1 MSINS
6 LSPHVYLARIRDGYP
21 DLAREIFPCEIVEWN
36 PTMIRR
42 KLNRD
47 SHFSMASTFIQ
58 NTCQYLVMYAKLFAS
73 RIFCLLAT
81 VFDGTTVCV
90 CVCASIEIRLSEPL
104 VPV

>member
-1 MSINS
+1 
-6 LSPHVYLARIRDGYP
+6 
-21 DLAREIFPCEIVEWN
+21 
-36 PTMIRR
+36 MIRR

-47 SHFSMASTFIQ
+47 SHFSMGSAFIQ

-81 VFDGTTVCV
+81 ARGSSVCMA
-90 CVCASIEIRLSEPL
+90 CCMCASIEMRLSEPL